1 MPDSEDCRR
10 ADHLGQYASKKGQ
23 ASRARPTFSGDRHT
37 PCTSKRVL
45 FGMFRGVF
53 AGSNVAQAYAAMTP
67 YPFVFAAS
75 LLAIQPANAFQNEVA
90 DQAAE
95 VVQVS
100 EVAGRAEAPQPRAAA
115 EDQRRTAGSRDR
127 GNNPQVGGAVERGDR
142 PRGDNQPTGQAASRE
157 SRPAPAP
164 APAPAPVRV
173 EQSQPQPA
181 TANDQRRNDGGRDRG
196 DNPQSGGAVQRGDRP
211 RGDNPATGRAVPRDT
226 RSAPAPARPQDRRSG
241 GYYGNGG
248 RNIYVAP
255 PTYNYYYYPRRYYP
269 YGYGA
274 FGLGY
279 FYYDPYTWY
288 PPSYYGGYD
297 NGYGGYYGGYFDEG
311 EVRLSVSPRSAD
323 VYVDGYYAGRVDDFD
338 GVFQALKLESGAH
351 HIQIVAPGYTT
362 LDFDVRINPGQKITY
377 RGDLRPLRP

>member
-1 MPDSEDCRR
+1 
-10 ADHLGQYASKKGQ
+10 
-23 ASRARPTFSGDRHT
+23 
-37 PCTSKRVL
+37 
-45 FGMFRGVF
+45 
-53 AGSNVAQAYAAMTP
+53 MTP
-67 YPFVFAAS
+67 YPFVLAAS
-75 LLAIQPANAFQNEVA
+75 LLAIQPANALQNEVA
-90 DQAAE
+90 DQTAK

-100 EVAGRAEAPQPRAAA
+100 AVAERAEASQQPAAA

-127 GNNPQVGGAVERGDR
+127 GDNPQVGGAVQRGDR
-142 PRGDNQPTGQAASRE
+142 PRGDNQPTGQAAPRE

-164 APAPAPVRV
+164 APAAVRA

-181 TANDQRRNDGGRDRG
+181 TADDQRRNDGGRDRG

-226 RSAPAPARPQDRRSG
+226 RAAPAPARPQDRRSG
-241 GYYGNGG
+241 GYNGNGG

-255 PTYNYYYYPRRYYP
+255 PAYNYYYYPRRYYP

-288 PPSYYGGYD
+288 PPSYYGYDSGY
-297 NGYGGYYGGYFDEG
+297 GGGYYGGYSGGYFDVG
-311 EVRLSVSPRSAD
+311 EIRLSVSPRFAD
-323 VYVDGYYAGRVDDFD
+323 VYVDGYYAGRVDDYD
-338 GVFQALKLESGAH
+338 GVFQALKLESGAY
-351 HIQIVAPGYTT
+351 HIQIVAPGYST